1 MKHDEQVFEEMIGH
15 FQERISESNLLNQV
29 SLATEI
35 KEWMMNKDGSEVLF
49 VSEVLNEANQ
59 SD

>member
-1 MKHDEQVFEEMIGH
+1 MDDREKLFEEVIHH